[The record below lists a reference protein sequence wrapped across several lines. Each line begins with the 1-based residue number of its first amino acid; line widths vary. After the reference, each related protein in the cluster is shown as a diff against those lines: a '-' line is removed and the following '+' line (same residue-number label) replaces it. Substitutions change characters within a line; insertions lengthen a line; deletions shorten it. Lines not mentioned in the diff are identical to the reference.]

1 MTGVL
6 SLMHAL
12 RHTLGQHAH
21 CLAAQH
27 AFVTR
32 CCAARDLPQRWRAS
46 AVTMNS
52 HAIARIVVRATAR
65 ERDMTRIKP
74 AVHQRRS
81 SVPRGDIKILPFTPH
96 ILDFCC
102 SISRDSTDEILMLAR
117 VVVHQRAELWQCCT
131 VIWSS
136 RAAAPTRRDDA
147 RCCVPP
153 NASRAAPF
161 RHQPIDDDNNMHVAD
176 DGARAT
182 TDADAN
188 DIHFFMFMLMM
199 ART

>member
-1 MTGVL
+1 
-6 SLMHAL
+6 
-12 RHTLGQHAH
+12 
-21 CLAAQH
+21 
-27 AFVTR
+27 
-32 CCAARDLPQRWRAS
+32 
-46 AVTMNS
+46 MNS

-65 ERDMTRIKP
+65 ERDVTRIKP

-117 VVVHQRAELWQCCT
+117 VVVHQRAELWRCCT

-136 RAAAPTRRDDA
+136 PVAASTRRDDA
-147 RCCVPP
+147 RCCAPP

-161 RHQPIDDDNNMHVAD
+161 RHQPAAPDAASALSSRNRPSASQQAPRGDL
-176 DGARAT
+176 AR
-182 TDADAN
+182 DPKN
-188 DIHFFMFMLMM
+188 YNKIIEFS
-199 ART
+199 RT